1 MLINC
6 PRCGFQQPKDK
17 YCAQCGVDIE
27 NFKPA
32 TPPAWKKFFGNPL
45 IQLSLLVII
54 ASGAGI
60 TLYQKGQQNLE
71 RRVSYLKSTVQ
82 INASANGP
90 AAQFAETPTPHDQ
103 PTTDQASQAAPPG
116 DADAADGTITAY
128 KVAPPTATTSPTPT
142 PSAAGDKTKD
152 AKALVKTGTPHLVF
166 YYAEVGRSSLN
177 SFISASR
184 NTGQFMSFN
193 DYSAGILPGINK
205 ALTAPQVKILHKE
218 EHSLTDA
225 KAAAQWFYGIKD
237 SRDPSR
243 EIGHTS
249 VFEVSEMDTN
259 NLRGNFE
266 VLRSWREQT
275 SAGTF
280 EIQRKSFP
288 AIFEI
293 GGDTGFFMA
302 GVMPPQSNL
311 ENEDELVSYDI
322 YKILRSPQFRAGD
335 SDFVIFIEFEKGN

>member
-82 INASANGP
+82 INASTGNP
-90 AAQFAETPTPHDQ
+90 AANFAEASATHEE
-103 PTTDQASQAAPPG
+103 PTTDQASQVAPPA
-116 DADAADGTITAY
+116 DADAADGVVTAY
-128 KVAPPTATTSPTPT
+128 KVTPPTAAAAPSPTAT
-142 PSAAGDKTKD
+142 PVGDKTKD
-152 AKALVKTGTPHLVF
+152 TKNLTKAGTPHLVF
-166 YYAEVGRSSLN
+166 YYAEVGRGSLN

-205 ALTAPQVKILHKE
+205 ALSAPQVKILHKE

-249 VFEVSEMDTN
+249 VFEVNEMDAN

-266 VLRSWREQT
+266 VLRSWREPT

-302 GVMPPQSNL
+302 GVMPAQSNL